1 MDALLVASV
10 EGMIQVNQQ
19 NAGLS
24 HNVKVVNT
32 FGNVTKFRYL
42 GMILPAENLIH
53 NEVNSTLNLGKASYH
68 SVQPSLSSDLLSK
81 IQCNIFRTL
90 ILPVFLWI

>member
-1 MDALLVASV
+1 MNAVLVAGV

-32 FGNVTKFRYL
+32 LFWNVTEFRYL
-42 GMILPAENLIH
+42 GTILAAETLVH
-53 NEVNSTLNLGKASYH
+53 NEV
-68 SVQPSLSSDLLSK
+68 
-81 IQCNIFRTL
+81 
-90 ILPVFLWI
+90 